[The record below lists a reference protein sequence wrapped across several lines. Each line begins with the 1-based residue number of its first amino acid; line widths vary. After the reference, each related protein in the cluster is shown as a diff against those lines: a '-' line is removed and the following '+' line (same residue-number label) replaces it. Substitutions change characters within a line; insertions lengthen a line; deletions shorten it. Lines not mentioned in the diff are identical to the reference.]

1 MRRVSGELR
10 TVGDDGPER
19 CAFCG
24 AEAAGPCASCHRSVC
39 GDCCTLT
46 EGGAKTW
53 AICLDCDRK
62 KGRSLG
68 GAWRSV
74 GLWLVGLLVALA
86 ALVALLE
93 WLAPSSQ

>member
-1 MRRVSGELR
+1 MTGQLQR
-10 TVGDDGPER
+10 VGDDGPLR
-19 CAFCG
+19 CSFCSND
-24 AEAAGPCASCHRSVC
+24 AAGPCASCEAPVC

-68 GAWRSV
+68 RAWGSF
-74 GLWLVGLLVALA
+74 GTFLIGILVVLA
-86 ALVALLE
+86 AAVAIMA
-93 WLAPSSQ
+93 WLSDR